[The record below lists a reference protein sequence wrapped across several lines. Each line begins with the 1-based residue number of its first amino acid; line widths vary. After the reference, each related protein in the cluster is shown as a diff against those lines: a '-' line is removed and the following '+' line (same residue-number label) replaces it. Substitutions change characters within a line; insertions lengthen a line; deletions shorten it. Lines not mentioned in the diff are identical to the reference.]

1 MMRTTGD
8 VYLWPTAAERKLRMA
23 YQAGL
28 PAYLYGVTGVGK
40 TSLIRHFL
48 EKKEYFYV
56 SALNTTPDDLE
67 SEKITAPVIVLDD
80 LYAISDIRLKDAYYQ
95 RIQEWMERNDL
106 WVVLISRA
114 PFPAWLLSLR
124 MKYSFVMIGE
134 EDFCLTREQQDE
146 YLERYGLQVSEE
158 QLEKAWAVGR
168 GNPMSLRIFVME
180 NGNLEAAMRTVWT
193 YLESHV
199 YDQWDTELQEFFMD
213 ISIVKDF
220 TVNLAAMITGNKHV
234 EHMLA
239 QGMETGNFFA
249 KMGEK
254 DGVWRCKDAMR
265 WSMEQR
271 LHKKRSPEQISRL
284 YYNAGLYYEMEGEI
298 AKALEMYKAY
308 DDTDSIFRLLVA
320 NARENAAIGNY
331 YELRNYYL
339 ELPEDLIRE
348 NPVLMMGMSLLQS
361 ILMNVDESERWYHE
375 LEAYQKR
382 AEGSEAREARGRL
395 LTLDISLPHR
405 GISGMTDLLR
415 AAGVLITDRKV
426 HLPEL
431 SVTSNL
437 PSMMNG
443 GKDFCE
449 WSRKDRELA
458 VSLGKIIE
466 FVLGKYGKGLV
477 PLALAE
483 SYLEK
488 GQDDYEVM
496 ALIQKGRMQA
506 ESGGKIEQVFV
517 ANGLLCWMYLIR
529 QDLEEA
535 LHVMQTFRERCKK
548 EAPKLIANI
557 DTFLCRL
564 HLYRGD
570 TAEILAWM
578 ESAPDEN
585 REFYILE
592 RFRYVTKVRVYLQQ
606 GKYEAAYNLLQQLL
620 YYAKEMER
628 TYIRIESTL
637 LLAVTCYKMDR
648 KEWQNLLQEA
658 VSEAESYHF
667 VRILTKE
674 AGLWLPLLKKSRE
687 EIRWTDP
694 HFHRQVLEE
703 GKRMAQMYPGYLRTK
718 AEGEVT
724 LSDTARKILRMQA
737 EGDSMNKIA
746 GQLGLAEV
754 TVKYHCR
761 ETYRKLGVNGKAA
774 AVNEARKRKL
784 I

>member
-1 MMRTTGD
+1 MREFLLGQTLGTVELKLLKKGHYKRVLLDALQKEEGDQSVIGCIRDITEIRKREELLEDQARRDSMTGLYNHD
-8 VYLWPTAAERKLRMA
+8 TGKL
-23 YQAGL
+23 L
-28 PAYLYGVTGVGK
+28 V
-40 TSLIRHFL
+40 
-48 EKKEYFYV
+48 
-56 SALNTTPDDLE
+56 N
-67 SEKITAPVIVLDD
+67 
-80 LYAISDIRLKDAYYQ
+80 
-95 RIQEWMERNDL
+95 
-106 WVVLISRA
+106 
-114 PFPAWLLSLR
+114 
-124 MKYSFVMIGE
+124 
-134 EDFCLTREQQDE
+134 E
-146 YLERYGLQVSEE
+146 YLREKRMDASSGL
-158 QLEKAWAVGR
+158 L
-168 GNPMSLRIFVME
+168 
-180 NGNLEAAMRTVWT
+180 
-193 YLESHV
+193 
-199 YDQWDTELQEFFMD
+199 
-213 ISIVKDF
+213 
-220 TVNLAAMITGNKHV
+220 
-234 EHMLA
+234 MLDVDHFK
-239 QGMETGNFFA
+239 N
-249 KMGEK
+249 
-254 DGVWRCKDAMR
+254 AMR

-298 AKALEMYKAY
+298 AKALEMYKVY

-375 LEAYQKR
+375 LEEYQKR
-382 AEGSEAREARGRL
+382 AEGSEAREAKGRL
-395 LTLDISLPHR
+395 ITLDISLPHR

-415 AAGVLITDRKV
+415 AAGILITDRKV
-426 HLPEL
+426 HIPEL

-570 TAEILAWM
+570 TAEILAWL

-585 REFYILE
+585 REFCILE
-592 RFRYVTKVRVYLQQ
+592 RFRYVSKVRVYLQQ
-606 GKYEAAYNLLQQLL
+606 GRYEAAYNLLQQLL

-648 KEWQNLLQEA
+648 KEWKNLLQEA

-687 EIRWTDP
+687 EIHWTDP

>member
-1 MMRTTGD
+1 MISGIQNCRNFYGYFHCQRFYGESGGD
-8 VYLWPTAAERKLRMA
+8 DHR
-23 YQAGL
+23 
-28 PAYLYGVTGVGK
+28 
-40 TSLIRHFL
+40 
-48 EKKEYFYV
+48 
-56 SALNTTPDDLE
+56 
-67 SEKITAPVIVLDD
+67 
-80 LYAISDIRLKDAYYQ
+80 
-95 RIQEWMERNDL
+95 
-106 WVVLISRA
+106 
-114 PFPAWLLSLR
+114 
-124 MKYSFVMIGE
+124 
-134 EDFCLTREQQDE
+134 
-146 YLERYGLQVSEE
+146 
-158 QLEKAWAVGR
+158 
-168 GNPMSLRIFVME
+168 
-180 NGNLEAAMRTVWT
+180 
-193 YLESHV
+193 
-199 YDQWDTELQEFFMD
+199 
-213 ISIVKDF
+213 
-220 TVNLAAMITGNKHV
+220 NKHV

-239 QGMETGNFFA
+239 QGMEIGNFFV

-298 AKALEMYKAY
+298 AKALEMYKVY

-375 LEAYQKR
+375 LEEYQKR
-382 AEGSEAREARGRL
+382 AEGSEAREAKGRL
-395 LTLDISLPHR
+395 ITLIFPFPSWHQRNDGAVAGGRCPDHR
-405 GISGMTDLLR
+405 PEST
-415 AAGVLITDRKV
+415 
-426 HLPEL
+426 HPEL

-496 ALIQKGRMQA
+496 VLIQKGRMQA

-570 TAEILAWM
+570 TA
-578 ESAPDEN
+578 
-585 REFYILE
+585 
-592 RFRYVTKVRVYLQQ
+592 
-606 GKYEAAYNLLQQLL
+606 G
-620 YYAKEMER
+620 
-628 TYIRIESTL
+628 
-637 LLAVTCYKMDR
+637 
-648 KEWQNLLQEA
+648 
-658 VSEAESYHF
+658 
-667 VRILTKE
+667 
-674 AGLWLPLLKKSRE
+674 
-687 EIRWTDP
+687 DP
-694 HFHRQVLEE
+694 SV
-703 GKRMAQMYPGYLRTK
+703 A
-718 AEGEVT
+718 
-724 LSDTARKILRMQA
+724 
-737 EGDSMNKIA
+737 
-746 GQLGLAEV
+746 
-754 TVKYHCR
+754 
-761 ETYRKLGVNGKAA
+761 
-774 AVNEARKRKL
+774 
-784 I
+784 

>member
-8 VYLWPTAAERKLRMA
+8 VYLWPAAAERKLRMA

-67 SEKITAPVIVLDD
+67 SEKITVPVIVLDD

-180 NGNLEAAMRTVWT
+180 NGNLEATMRTVWT

-220 TVNLAAMITGNKHV
+220 TVSLAAMITGNKHV

-239 QGMETGNFFA
+239 QGMEIGNFFV

-298 AKALEMYKAY
+298 AKALEMYKVY

-320 NARENAAIGNY
+320 NARENATIGNY

-375 LEAYQKR
+375 LEEYQKR

-395 LTLDISLPHR
+395 ITLDISLP
-405 GISGMTDLLR
+405 IVAS
-415 AAGVLITDRKV
+415 
-426 HLPEL
+426 
-431 SVTSNL
+431 
-437 PSMMNG
+437 
-443 GKDFCE
+443 
-449 WSRKDRELA
+449 
-458 VSLGKIIE
+458 
-466 FVLGKYGKGLV
+466 
-477 PLALAE
+477 AE
-483 SYLEK
+483 
-488 GQDDYEVM
+488 
-496 ALIQKGRMQA
+496 
-506 ESGGKIEQVFV
+506 
-517 ANGLLCWMYLIR
+517 
-529 QDLEEA
+529 
-535 LHVMQTFRERCKK
+535 
-548 EAPKLIANI
+548 
-557 DTFLCRL
+557 
-564 HLYRGD
+564 
-570 TAEILAWM
+570 
-578 ESAPDEN
+578 
-585 REFYILE
+585 
-592 RFRYVTKVRVYLQQ
+592 
-606 GKYEAAYNLLQQLL
+606 
-620 YYAKEMER
+620 
-628 TYIRIESTL
+628 
-637 LLAVTCYKMDR
+637 
-648 KEWQNLLQEA
+648 
-658 VSEAESYHF
+658 
-667 VRILTKE
+667 
-674 AGLWLPLLKKSRE
+674 
-687 EIRWTDP
+687 
-694 HFHRQVLEE
+694 
-703 GKRMAQMYPGYLRTK
+703 
-718 AEGEVT
+718 
-724 LSDTARKILRMQA
+724 
-737 EGDSMNKIA
+737 
-746 GQLGLAEV
+746 
-754 TVKYHCR
+754 
-761 ETYRKLGVNGKAA
+761 
-774 AVNEARKRKL
+774 
-784 I
+784 

>member
-1 MMRTTGD
+1 M
-8 VYLWPTAAERKLRMA
+8 
-23 YQAGL
+23 
-28 PAYLYGVTGVGK
+28 
-40 TSLIRHFL
+40 
-48 EKKEYFYV
+48 
-56 SALNTTPDDLE
+56 
-67 SEKITAPVIVLDD
+67 
-80 LYAISDIRLKDAYYQ
+80 
-95 RIQEWMERNDL
+95 
-106 WVVLISRA
+106 
-114 PFPAWLLSLR
+114 
-124 MKYSFVMIGE
+124 
-134 EDFCLTREQQDE
+134 
-146 YLERYGLQVSEE
+146 
-158 QLEKAWAVGR
+158 
-168 GNPMSLRIFVME
+168 
-180 NGNLEAAMRTVWT
+180 
-193 YLESHV
+193 
-199 YDQWDTELQEFFMD
+199 
-213 ISIVKDF
+213 
-220 TVNLAAMITGNKHV
+220 
-234 EHMLA
+234 
-239 QGMETGNFFA
+239 
-249 KMGEK
+249 
-254 DGVWRCKDAMR
+254 
-265 WSMEQR
+265 
-271 LHKKRSPEQISRL
+271 
-284 YYNAGLYYEMEGEI
+284 
-298 AKALEMYKAY
+298 
-308 DDTDSIFRLLVA
+308 
-320 NARENAAIGNY
+320 
-331 YELRNYYL
+331 
-339 ELPEDLIRE
+339 
-348 NPVLMMGMSLLQS
+348 
-361 ILMNVDESERWYHE
+361 
-375 LEAYQKR
+375 
-382 AEGSEAREARGRL
+382 
-395 LTLDISLPHR
+395 
-405 GISGMTDLLR
+405 
-415 AAGVLITDRKV
+415 
-426 HLPEL
+426 
-431 SVTSNL
+431 
-437 PSMMNG
+437 
-443 GKDFCE
+443 
-449 WSRKDRELA
+449 
-458 VSLGKIIE
+458 
-466 FVLGKYGKGLV
+466 
-477 PLALAE
+477 
-483 SYLEK
+483 
-488 GQDDYEVM
+488 M

-529 QDLEEA
+529 QDPEEA

-570 TAEILAWM
+570 TAEILAWL

-648 KEWQNLLQEA
+648 KEWKNLLQEA

-687 EIRWTDP
+687 EIHWTDP